1 MGNITRNFANSISAT
16 SNLNSGINFKNL
28 LINGDMTV
36 YQPVTT
42 KTSITANE
50 KQAGADRYNLRV
62 DTRTSWVGTLAN
74 EPTFVPSNQGFKKA
88 LYVQTTTAETSV
100 GAGEIIRIGQKIEA
114 NLLPHLKYGTANAQP
129 LTFSF
134 WVRSS
139 ITGTFVSELWHRD
152 HPSDTGY
159 NSQSFSISS
168 ADTWEKKTVT
178 FQGDTVNGF
187 NYDTGIGLECNIW
200 LGAGTSWTSGGSTT
214 GGLWSTDSTKRAVG
228 TTNDFINTLNANFYT
243 TGWQLEIGETA
254 TDFEFVPQDISLA
267 RCQRYYLPLFDG
279 SLGRYIASAFYYAS
293 DHLKIHVEAPVDMRA
308 NPSIEQTVATG
319 CWIMYSN
326 ASADTFSNTLIMDGD
341 LKTRFFSLYAAAGD
355 VSGTA
360 GHAGG
365 FYGVNSGG
373 GFLALSA
380 EL

>member
-42 KTSITANE
+42 KTSISANE

-159 NSQSFSISS
+159 NSLSFSISS

-200 LGAGTSWTSGGSTT
+200 LGAGTDYTSGGSTT
-214 GGLWSTDSTKRAVG
+214 GGVWSTDATKRAVG
-228 TTNDFINTLNANFYT
+228 TSNDFINTLNANFYT

-254 TDFEFVPQDISLA
+254 TDFEFVPQDVNLA
-267 RCQRYYLPLFDG
+267 RCQRYYYRKTSEDPYGPLCQG
-279 SLGRYIASAFYYAS
+279 MQI
-293 DHLKIHVEAPVDMRA
+293 
-308 NPSIEQTVATG
+308 
-319 CWIMYSN
+319 
-326 ASADTFSNTLIMDGD
+326 
-341 LKTRFFSLYAAAGD
+341 
-355 VSGTA
+355 
-360 GHAGG
+360 
-365 FYGVNSGG
+365 
-373 GFLALSA
+373 
-380 EL
+380 